1 MFAIEN
7 STPLPAALVPGLDA
21 EGRTEA
27 TVIVKATFR
36 LREGEL
42 ALADEQVPLLQ
53 ADEHFDLGRE
63 PGQSSLRREADLSPQ
78 KPGTDVI
85 LIGHAWSSS
94 PVTSLDVVLSAGP
107 LRKVVRVTGDRAF
120 FSRPGGFGIS
130 DPLAFTRLPLVYER
144 AFGGADGAAFD
155 ERNPVGKGFCA
166 DQARADGLRLPNLE
180 DPEELMASPTAH
192 PPVAGFGPLA
202 RHWLP
207 RRLRFGVAD
216 EAWKRDRFPLLP
228 LDFDRRF
235 FHAAHPDL
243 IASRH
248 FQGGEPV
255 RLEGCAEGGPVA
267 FRVPRLDLA
276 ITPKIKG
283 SAQTSRPALDTLVI
297 EPDER
302 RVLLTYRHTFPCP
315 RSYLPIDE
323 VKIDL
328 RKGAA

>member
-1 MFAIEN
+1 MFAVEN

-42 ALADEQVPLLQ
+42 ALADEQAPLLR
-53 ADEHFDLGRE
+53 ADEHTAE
-63 PGQSSLRREADLSPQ
+63 PGRSSLRREADLSPQ
-78 KPGTDVI
+78 KPGTDV
-85 LIGHAWSSS
+85 LLVGHAWSSS
-94 PVTSLDVVLSAGP
+94 PVAALDVILTAGA
-107 LRKVVRVTGDRAF
+107 LRKAVRVTGDRAF
-120 FSRPGGFGIS
+120 FARPGGFGVT
-130 DPLAFTRLPLVYER
+130 DPVPFTRMPLVYER
-144 AFGGADGAAFD
+144 AYGGADGEAFD
-155 ERNPVGKGFCA
+155 ERNPVGTGFCV
-166 DQARADGLRLPNLE
+166 DRARAAGLRLPNLE
-180 DPEELMASPTAH
+180 DPESLVTSPDDR
-192 PPVAGFGPLA
+192 PPVAGFGPIA

-243 IASRH
+243 VSSRP

-255 RLEGCAEGGPVA
+255 RLEGASEGGPVA

-276 ITPKIKG
+276 IAVSIEG
-283 SAQTSRPALDTLVI
+283 STSTASPTLDTLLI
-297 EPDER
+297 APDER
-302 RVLLTYRHTFPCP
+302 RVVLTYRHTFPCP
-315 RSYLPIDE
+315 RNYLPIDG
-323 VKIDL
+323 VAIDL
-328 RKGAA
+328 RRRAA